1 MMLPMESVKTKPKV
15 LIRKIRDFEI
25 KTLVVFR
32 NKYFVRFPTCFHK
45 NYPLYIDR
53 IVYSVALNITTI
65 ELVSAIWR

>member
-1 MMLPMESVKTKPKV
+1 MMLPMESLKTKPKV
-15 LIRKIRDFEI
+15 LIRKIRNFEI

-45 NYPLYIDR
+45 NYPLHIDR